1 MTRTATRTALITGA
15 GSGIGFEAARLLARD
30 GVAVVLVG
38 RRQEALDKAE
48 AAIRAEGGTA
58 HAIAADITRPDEV
71 TRLVDRIHAELGPV
85 DVLVNN
91 AGSASS
97 VLNPQW
103 LPHEE
108 WREVLDVNL
117 TAVFQLTQAVLP
129 DMLGRGDGTIVT
141 VSSLAAVNPNL
152 LGGAAYGAAKA
163 GVRNFMTFL
172 HNTFRNEGL
181 RAITVLPGET
191 DTPILDNRARP
202 PATEERAHMLRPEDV
217 AEAIRLAVTLP
228 QRVVLQEIVV
238 APTRQRDTSTD
249 LDISRRAGAP
259 TDPSTRVRPA
269 GTTPQADTSAHVHP
283 SGTAPQAGPA
293 DSAAQVQPAG
303 TTPEIRPTDA
313 ERRERPSDARP
324 QD

>member
-1 MTRTATRTALITGA
+1 MTPTGTVALVTGA
-15 GSGIGFEAARLLARD
+15 GSGMGLETARLLARD
-30 GVAVVLVG
+30 GAAVALVG
-38 RRQEALDKAE
+38 RRQEALVAAADK
-48 AAIRAEGGTA
+48 IRAEDGVA
-58 HAIAADITRPDEV
+58 LALAADITSPHDVARV
-71 TRLVDRIHAELGPV
+71 LDRVRSELGPV

-91 AGSASS
+91 AGSAST

-108 WREVLDVNL
+108 WRQVLDVNL

-129 DMLGRGDGTIVT
+129 DMLDRGTGTIVT

-172 HNTFRNEGL
+172 HNTFRNQGL

-202 PATEERAHMLRPEDV
+202 PAPEERTHMVRPEDV
-217 AEAIRLAVTLP
+217 AEAVRLAVSLP

-238 APTRQRDTSTD
+238 APTRQRDVSADLETS
-249 LDISRRAGAP
+249 RWAGAP
-259 TDPSTRVRPA
+259 A
-269 GTTPQADTSAHVHP
+269 GRTPQA
-283 SGTAPQAGPA
+283 
-293 DSAAQVQPAG
+293 
-303 TTPEIRPTDA
+303 
-313 ERRERPSDARP
+313 
-324 QD
+324 

>member
-1 MTRTATRTALITGA
+1 VLQTDFRGGTTVTTLAGKTALITGA
-15 GSGIGFEAARLLARD
+15 GSGMGLETARLLAGD
-30 GVAVVLVG
+30 GATVVLLG
-38 RRQEALDKAE
+38 RRQEALDNARDT
-48 AAIRAEGGTA
+48 IRADGGTA
-58 HAIAADITRPDEV
+58 HAMATDITSTDDV
-71 TRLVDRIHAELGPV
+71 TRALDWVHAELGPV
-85 DVLVNN
+85 DILVNN

-103 LPHEE
+103 LPHDE
-108 WREVLDVNL
+108 WRQVLDVNL

-129 DMLGRGDGTIVT
+129 DMLGRGSGTIVT

-181 RAITVLPGET
+181 RAITVLPGEA

-202 PATEERAHMLRPEDV
+202 PAAEERANMVQPEDV

-238 APTRQRDTSTD
+238 APPRPHDTSAD
-249 LDISRRAGAP
+249 IEISRWAGAP
-259 TDPSTRVRPA
+259 ADAS
-269 GTTPQADTSAHVHP
+269 PQV
-283 SGTAPQAGPA
+283 
-293 DSAAQVQPAG
+293 
-303 TTPEIRPTDA
+303 
-313 ERRERPSDARP
+313 
-324 QD
+324 